1 MFFLDL
7 YQQWHLRQYLAVVSG
22 LTLAGASAIGRD
34 LFVYVIKKGNTDE
47 KTELKV
53 SKVSSVVIG

>member
-1 MFFLDL
+1 MAFATI
-7 YQQWHLRQYLAVVSG
+7 LAVVSG

-34 LFVYVIKKGNTDE
+34 LFVYVIKKGDADE

-53 SKVSSVVIG
+53 SKVSSVVIGLSLIHI